1 MSCEDKTT
9 FIVGT
14 EGGSM
19 FKCSI
24 TALGEK
30 SLKSFF
36 DASKGTLRWKQEAI
50 SVMENLN
57 SKALGEVKKKVERY
71 CMDKGLKEVSAV
83 NIFDAK
89 PDIKHLFTI
98 PFNLNYEKHLGTVL
112 SVACSPFH
120 RKLYLSSSSDGQIRL
135 YDIS

>member
-24 TALGEK
+24 SALGEK

-36 DASKGTLRWKQEAI
+36 DAAKSGIRWKQEAI

-57 SKALGEVKKKVERY
+57 SKALAEVKKKVERY
-71 CMDKGLKEVSAV
+71 C
-83 NIFDAK
+83 
-89 PDIKHLFTI
+89 
-98 PFNLNYEKHLGTVL
+98 
-112 SVACSPFH
+112 
-120 RKLYLSSSSDGQIRL
+120 
-135 YDIS
+135 